1 MSDTTFTDTHLWSTE
16 TVRKLVT
23 ILLPNHGEKFD
34 RWYAHEINKAYQ
46 RGHDSYKEFF
56 ESTDLYE
63 RYKYLMPPTATEVL
77 PEVIDQDNLELFYSP
92 GTREYIWQDRDGDYW
107 YWRESH
113 QSWEWSTSLI
123 HARAGF
129 DHRWQ
134 MTRDRPGEAAA
145 PLTRVERVS

>member
-34 RWYAHEINKAYQ
+34 RWYTHEINKAYQ

-63 RYKYLMPPTATEVL
+63 RYKYLTPPPATEFL
-77 PEVIDQDNLELFYSP
+77 PEVIDQDNVKLFDDP
-92 GTREYIWQDRDGDYW
+92 RVREHIWQDDEGDYW
-107 YWRESH
+107 YWSAGNH
-113 QSWEWSTSLI
+113 SWEWSTSLTN
-123 HARAGF
+123 ARAGVGVGW
-129 DHRWQ
+129 R
-134 MTRDRPGEAAA
+134 MTRGTGEAFA
-145 PLTRVERVS
+145 PFTRVERVS